1 MIPVKDNIATDR
13 IPFVTLALIVANL
26 VVYLVTI
33 GHGGGIIG
41 GPSAA
46 EDIKYGGVPNAISV
60 STVFTSMFIH
70 ASIVQLAVN
79 MLFLWMFGATVEDAM
94 GPVRFILFYLFGGI
108 AALALTVALAPH
120 STAPIV
126 GAAGA
131 IAALAGGYIVLYR
144 GARFYA
150 VSLIPLYF
158 TAVEVPAVVMIV
170 VWFAVQALF
179 AAVGLTDPVG
189 GGGVAVYFAQVGGFL
204 FGMATIRLL
213 APHRKPVPPASN
225 VVGAVRS

>member
-1 MIPVKDNIATDR
+1 VIPVKDNVATDR
-13 IPFVTLALIVANL
+13 IPFVTLALIVANV
-26 VVYLVTI
+26 VVYLLTI

-46 EDIKYGGVPNAISV
+46 EDIKYGAVPNAISV

-94 GPVRFILFYLFGGI
+94 GPVRFILFYLFGGV

-120 STAPIV
+120 SAAPIV

-131 IAALAGGYIVLYR
+131 T
-144 GARFYA
+144 A
-150 VSLIPLYF
+150 VIPLYF
-158 TAVEVPAVVMIV
+158 TPVEVPAVVIIV

-179 AAVGLTDPVG
+179 AAVGLTDPVR

-213 APHRKPVPPASN
+213 APHRKPVPPARN